1 MLQIG
6 DYLNVC
12 YINITLINMKALW
25 YALIQCVRI
34 VDQEDNN
41 TYVFFI
47 LINVLVHKPP
57 THKFKITKNLK
68 KSTII
73 LNQMAIAVQEL
84 FGTGHNTL

>member
-41 TYVFFI
+41 TYVFFYT
-47 LINVLVHKPP
+47 NEC
-57 THKFKITKNLK
+57 F
-68 KSTII
+68 ST
-73 LNQMAIAVQEL
+73 
-84 FGTGHNTL
+84 